1 MYGRFRRR
9 GVLLGFVWFSKGGAN
24 VDLTL
29 RLNVVAVCAV
39 FLFIGAILIG
49 AF

>member
-1 MYGRFRRR
+1 LH
-9 GVLLGFVWFSKGGAN
+9 VFSKGGAN

-29 RLNVVAVCAV
+29 RLNMLVVCAV
-39 FLFIGAILIG
+39 FLFFGAIVFG